1 MQITQA
7 FFYYMCIFIIQFK
20 KKKTEPELN
29 QLIHLLSIV
38 LIFLISNY
46 SYK

>member
-20 KKKTEPELN
+20 KKKKTEPE
-29 QLIHLLSIV
+29 LIHLLSIV

>member
-20 KKKTEPELN
+20 KKTEPE
-29 QLIHLLSIV
+29 LIHLLSIV

>member
-20 KKKTEPELN
+20 KKKTEPEL
-29 QLIHLLSIV
+29 IHLLSIV